1 MHNHRRLAQA
11 LIGSPSE
18 LAQVAERIG
27 DPRKDGF
34 RATHVDRPELFERKQ
49 LPERMGV
56 MRWLLGART
65 DPM

>member
-1 MHNHRRLAQA
+1 M
-11 LIGSPSE
+11 GSPSE

-27 DPRKDGF
+27 DPRKAGF
-34 RATHVDRPELFERKQ
+34 RATHIDRPERFERKQ
-49 LPERMGV
+49 LAERMGV